1 MHFVTKYASVYLS
14 IAQKLQS
21 FEYFLN
27 VIITGIFFSCILHIG
42 NTLATSMQT
51 SHEAFVNATFKKE
64 ETILIKNSTS

>member
-27 VIITGIFFSCILHIG
+27 VIITGIFFQLH
-42 NTLATSMQT
+42 LAHRKHVSD
-51 SHEAFVNATFKKE
+51 VNADIT
-64 ETILIKNSTS
+64 